1 VISIILSLIFTSVGT
16 AVTQPLQ
23 TPLAK
28 KNPVKFSP
36 HFYLCFREKK
46 NNILGCFSS
55 LSFSNWGRKETVAGF
70 RIGNDD
76 DGLGERR
83 AHLNR

>member
-1 VISIILSLIFTSVGT
+1 VISLVRSLIFTSVGT
-16 AVTQPLQ
+16 AAARPLQ

-46 NNILGCFSS
+46 ITFWDVFLLS
-55 LSFSNWGRKETVAGF
+55 LSLTGGGKRLWLGSVSVMMMTDLVSAV
-70 RIGNDD
+70 RI
-76 DGLGERR
+76 
-83 AHLNR
+83 